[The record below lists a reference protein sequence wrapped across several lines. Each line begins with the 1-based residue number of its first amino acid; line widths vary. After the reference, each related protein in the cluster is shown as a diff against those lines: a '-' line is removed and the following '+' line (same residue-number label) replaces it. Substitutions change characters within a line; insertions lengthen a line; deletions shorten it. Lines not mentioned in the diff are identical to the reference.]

1 MKDLNERHDTIEVLE
16 WGKVFADNMTEG
28 GLVSKL
34 YKDLIKLNIKK
45 QRTQSKKLIVK
56 KTWLTFF
63 QRKYTDDQQAQE
75 KMLNTANRF

>member
-1 MKDLNERHDTIEVLE
+1 MKGLNERHDAIEVLE
-16 WGKVFADNMTEG
+16 WETVFADNMTEG

-45 QRTQSKKLIVK
+45 QRTQSKKLIGK

-75 KMLNTANRF
+75 KMLNTANY

>member
-1 MKDLNERHDTIEVLE
+1 MKDLNERHDTTEVLE